1 MGDVYEDPLAELAL
15 RLRTL
20 RAQRSL
26 QMGGLQQRTGLG
38 RTTVSQALNGQVV
51 PSETTLVALAKALGT
66 DVEPLLALRHAAAR
80 VPQMAEASPRRV
92 VRGSVRATVRPSFEE
107 RYLSYV
113 AERHSQLTVVGLD
126 LSRPERACWPLD
138 AAYLSLELAERPT
151 GWPAGSEEAND
162 RPSVVVKR
170 AEHALADCQRVLL
183 RGLAGSGKTTLLQW
197 LAVATARDE
206 LPEELADWRGQIP
219 FVLPLRTLVRRGPLP
234 EPHDFLTAVGAQG

>member
-1 MGDVYEDPLAELAL
+1 MGDMHEDPLAELAL

-20 RAQRSL
+20 RAQRGL

-38 RTTVSQALNGQVV
+38 RTTVSQALNGQMM
-51 PSETTLVALAKALGT
+51 PSEATLVAVAKALGA
-66 DVEPLLALRHAAAR
+66 DVGPLLALREAAAR
-80 VPQMAEASPRRV
+80 QPKVSPVRV
-92 VRGSVRATVRPSFEE
+92 VRRPVRPKGEPSFEE
-107 RYLSYV
+107 RYLNYV

-126 LSRPERACWPLD
+126 LSRPERARWPLD
-138 AAYLSLELAERPT
+138 AAYLSLELAERPES
-151 GWPAGSEEAND
+151 WPAGGEEAG

-170 AEHALADCQRVLL
+170 AEHALANCRRVLL

-234 EPHDFLTAVGAQG
+234 EPHDFLSAVGTPGRLTT